1 MQNTTTMQQPL
12 IFVIDDE
19 KSYNVLSVI
28 MLKEAGFTNIQS
40 FMNPQEA
47 LDQLRERC
55 EKADELPHL
64 ILLDINMPKIS
75 AWQFLDEYRLI
86 QTDRKSEI
94 NIFLC
99 TGSDHHTDIEKAKQY
114 PEVLG
119 MLSKPLGFDSALMLS
134 EKFYL
139 VSAAA

>member
-1 MQNTTTMQQPL
+1 MEQPL

-19 KSYNVLSVI
+19 KSYNVLSTI

-40 FMNPQEA
+40 FLCPVEA
-47 LDQLRERC
+47 LSQIRERC
-55 EKADELPHL
+55 EKSEELPHL

-75 AWQFLDEYRLI
+75 AWQFLDEYRQI
-86 QTDRKSEI
+86 DTDRRNEM

-99 TGSDHHTDIEKAKQY
+99 SGSDHHTDKTKATQY
-114 PEVLG
+114 PEVHG
-119 MLSKPLGFDSALMLS
+119 MLSKPLGFDTALMLS